1 MDAAPGAV
9 ADFAALGRG
18 GRAAWWRY
26 LAGFV
31 FIVGGFVLLGA
42 LIFGFGP
49 DLDAVAG
56 DPWLAQYLA
65 LNVPFLPLIPLILLV
80 VWAWHGRSP
89 RSIATAAPRFGWGRA
104 AIAFAAC
111 GAPLLAVSLLVG
123 DDTAPADNGAAWML
137 RILPFLVLFTPIQ
150 AAAEEILF
158 RGYLL
163 QATASFTRSRMVI
176 LAVNAALFAAVHGIN
191 PEALANPVA
200 ALLGFA
206 IWGAGLAWIAL
217 RDRGLELVIG
227 AHVANNLVS
236 FAVAGYLRLPF
247 DARAEHYEPLVHYAS
262 SIGIL
267 IILAAII
274 ALRPR
279 RD

>member
-1 MDAAPGAV
+1 MDGAPGAV
-9 ADFAALGRG
+9 ADFAALGRA

-26 LAGFV
+26 LVGLA

-49 DLDAVAG
+49 DLEAVGG

-65 LNVPFLPLIPLILLV
+65 LNVPFLPLIPLVLLV

-89 RSIATAAPRFGWGRA
+89 RSVVTAAPRFAWGRA
-104 AIAFAAC
+104 AIAFVAC
-111 GAPLLAVSLLVG
+111 GTPLLAVSLLVG
-123 DDTAPADNGAAWML
+123 DETGPADGGAAWML
-137 RILPFLVLFTPIQ
+137 RILPFLLLFTPIQ

-163 QATASFTRSRMVI
+163 QATASIARSHVAI

-200 ALLGFA
+200 ALIGFA
-206 IWGAGLAWIAL
+206 IWGAGLAWISL

-236 FAVAGYLRLPF
+236 FAIAGYLRLPF
-247 DARAEHYEPLVHYAS
+247 HARAEHYEPLVHYAG
-262 SIGIL
+262 SIGTL
-267 IILAAII
+267 IILAAIV